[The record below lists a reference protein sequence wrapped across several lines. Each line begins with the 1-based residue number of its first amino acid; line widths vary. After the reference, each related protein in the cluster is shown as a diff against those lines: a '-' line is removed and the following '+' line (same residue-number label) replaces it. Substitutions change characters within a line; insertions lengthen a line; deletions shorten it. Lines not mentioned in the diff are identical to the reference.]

1 VPAST
6 SFRRGRAA
14 AEGEGGKGVTVIT
27 HPLVQHNL
35 TRLRDLRTQ
44 SQEFRRLLGEI
55 AALMLY
61 EATRSFAV
69 RATSVKTPLA
79 VARGL
84 RLRREV
90 LLVPVL
96 RAGLGMLDSILQL
109 LPGARVGFIG
119 LKREETTL
127 RANSYHKSLPKDLRR
142 FEVILID
149 PMLATGGSAVAA
161 MDLLREH
168 GARQVRLVNLVAAP
182 EGIRRVRQSYPK
194 LPIFT
199 AAVDRRLNERGY
211 IVPGLGDAGDRMF
224 GV

>member
-1 VPAST
+1 LCTKV
-6 SFRRGRAA
+6 
-14 AEGEGGKGVTVIT
+14 KGVTIVS

-35 TRLRDLRTQ
+35 TRLRDRRTGP
-44 SQEFRRLLGEI
+44 QEFRRVLSEV

-69 RATSVKTPLA
+69 APVSVKTPLA
-79 VARGL
+79 TARGH

-90 LLVPVL
+90 VLVPVL

-109 LPGARVGFIG
+109 IPHARVGFIG

-127 RANSYHKSLPKDLRR
+127 RATSYHKSLPPDLSK

-161 MDLLREH
+161 MDLLAEL
-168 GARQVRLVNLVAAP
+168 GAKHVRMVNLVAAP
-182 EGIRRVRQSYPK
+182 EGIRRVRAHYPD

-199 AAVDRRLNERGY
+199 AAVDRKLNEKGY
-211 IVPGLGDAGDRMF
+211 ILPGLGDAGDRLF

>member
-1 VPAST
+1 V
-6 SFRRGRAA
+6 
-14 AEGEGGKGVTVIT
+14 KGVTVIT

-35 TRLRDLRTQ
+35 TRLRDKRTRP
-44 SQEFRRLLGEI
+44 QEFRRVLGEV

-61 EATRSFAV
+61 EATRSFA
-69 RATSVKTPLA
+69 TQPISVTTPLA
-79 VARGL
+79 SARGWQL
-84 RLRREV
+84 KREV
-90 LLVPVL
+90 VLVPVL

-109 LPGARVGFIG
+109 IPNSRVGFIG

-127 RANSYHKSLPKDLRR
+127 RAMFYHKSLPPELDP

-161 MDLLREH
+161 MDLLSELSAKR
-168 GARQVRLVNLVAAP
+168 VRLVNLVAAP
-182 EGIRRVRQSYPK
+182 EGIRRVQSQYPR

-199 AAVDRRLNERGY
+199 AAIDRKLNEKGY
-211 IVPGLGDAGDRMF
+211 ILPGLGDAGDRLF

>member
-1 VPAST
+1 M
-6 SFRRGRAA
+6 
-14 AEGEGGKGVTVIT
+14 KNVTVIA

-35 TRLRDLRTQ
+35 TRLRDKRTGP
-44 SQEFRRLLGEI
+44 QEFRRVLSEV

-69 RATSVKTPLA
+69 EAIGVMTPLA
-79 VARGL
+79 QAKGSKL
-84 RLRREV
+84 KREV

-109 LPGARVGFIG
+109 IPHARVGFIG

-127 RANSYHKSLPKDLRR
+127 RAMSYHKSLPSNINR

-161 MDLLREH
+161 MDLLSEL
-168 GARQVRLVNLVAAP
+168 GAKHVRLVNLVAAP
-182 EGIRRVRQSYPK
+182 EGIERVHSSYPG

-199 AAVDRRLNERGY
+199 AAIDEKLNKKGY
-211 IVPGLGDAGDRMF
+211 ILPGLGDAGDRLF

>member
-1 VPAST
+1 M
-6 SFRRGRAA
+6 
-14 AEGEGGKGVTVIT
+14 KGVTIIS

-35 TRLRDLRTQ
+35 TRLRDRQTGP
-44 SQEFRRLLGEI
+44 QEFRRVLSEV

-61 EATRSFAV
+61 EATRSFTVAPV
-69 RATSVKTPLA
+69 SVTTPLA
-79 VARGL
+79 RTRGV

-90 LLVPVL
+90 VLVPVL

-109 LPGARVGFIG
+109 IPHARVGFIG

-127 RANSYHKSLPKDLRR
+127 RATSYHKSLPPDLRQ

-161 MDLLREH
+161 MDLLAELGVKH
-168 GARQVRLVNLVAAP
+168 VRMVNLVAAP
-182 EGIRRVRQSYPK
+182 EGIRRVQAHYPD

-211 IVPGLGDAGDRMF
+211 ILPGLGDAGDRLF